1 MNAVQASIIIP
12 TKDKLSRLRLVLQA
26 LEPQLTPAVEL
37 ILVFDGCTPETLR
50 GFEETELACS
60 PIPIVLE
67 RNVGRSAARNRG
79 LRRAQGEVIL
89 FLDDDRIPSPDF
101 VARHLARHASGDCV
115 LLGERKNI
123 IFPEDEIDALYRS
136 GVVRTRLQE
145 VIAGATRDTA
155 FNLLN
160 DWILSRPLHPIRWLP
175 FFTGNASVKRRF
187 LEQIGLFDE
196 AFTGWGY
203 EDTDLGYRL
212 SRLGLPFVRDPALMN
227 YHLVHRFSASQVKGE
242 ELRNMRY
249 LIGKFP
255 EDAALRRT
263 LTAINALRRFVVIK
277 HFLNERRYNQPRNR
291 VRRPAGA
298 AVPAQD
304 SP

>member
-1 MNAVQASIIIP
+1 MSTVQASIIIP
-12 TKDKLSRLRLVLQA
+12 TKDKLSRLRLVLQSLDRQITPD
-26 LEPQLTPAVEL
+26 LEV

-50 GFEETELACS
+50 GFEETELRCS

-67 RNVGRSAARNRG
+67 KNVGRSAARNRG
-79 LRRAQGEVIL
+79 LRRARGEVIL
-89 FLDDDRIPSPDF
+89 FLDDDRILAPDF
-101 VARHLARHASGDCV
+101 VARHLARHEREDCV
-115 LLGERKNI
+115 LLGERRNI
-123 IFPEDEIDALYRS
+123 VVPEEEIHALYRS
-136 GVVRTRLQE
+136 GAVRTRLEE

-187 LEQIGLFDE
+187 LEQVGLFDE

-212 SRLGLPFVRDPALMN
+212 SRLGLPFVRDGALMN
-227 YHLVHRFSASQVKGE
+227 YHLVHRFSASQVKAE

-249 LIGKFP
+249 LIDKFP
-255 EDAALRRT
+255 EDVALRRT
-263 LTAINALRRFVVIK
+263 LTALNVLRRFVVIK
-277 HFLNERRYNQPRNR
+277 HFLNERRYNRPRSR
-291 VRRPAGA
+291 VFRSAPAT
-298 AVPAQD
+298 VPAQD
-304 SP
+304 LP